1 MSVRTLTNDEF
12 TTMTAT
18 NMSPS
23 GRQYIG
29 AGIILMRPTAD
40 GGEMEYL
47 LLQGCSGVWSFPKGH
62 PEATDRGSPLRT
74 AVRETYE
81 ETGFLC
87 DRDYNILGNSMRFG
101 KRPYWLGLVSS
112 AAPPRLAATEHS
124 GYAWMTAG
132 AVRGLENTNGD
143 VRAWAKKTEST
154 ASQFCRMLIDITQ
167 RITSSATSSTQAT
180 QNTAV
185 ECNGS

>member
-1 MSVRTLTNDEF
+1 MSVRTLTNDEYS
-12 TTMTAT
+12 TMTAT
-18 NMSPS
+18 NTPTA

-40 GGEMEYL
+40 GTEMEYL

-62 PEATDRGSPLRT
+62 PEAADRGSPLRT

-87 DRDYNILGNSMRFG
+87 DRDYTILGNSMRFG
-101 KRPYWLGLVSS
+101 KRPYWLGLVSTM
-112 AAPPRLAATEHS
+112 AAPRLADTEHS

-143 VRAWAKKTEST
+143 VRAWAKKTESA
-154 ASQFCRMLIDITQ
+154 ASQFCRMLLEITQ
-167 RITSSATSSTQAT
+167 RFTSSATSSMPAT
-180 QNTAV
+180 HLNAV
-185 ECNGS
+185 ECNAS